1 MLESSDFRKG
11 IHLLEWERKKLQMTK
26 DDLNQKAQD
35 IQMLKLT
42 RELQSVLAT
51 TGNGG
56 QMNSAAELAR
66 IDRTLKSQNEAFR
79 IKSERKKVDFY
90 YMKPPLEFLYN

>member
-1 MLESSDFRKG
+1 
-11 IHLLEWERKKLQMTK
+11 MTK

-90 YMKPPLEFLYN
+90 QMKPPLRFLYN